1 MRRRDFIKVIA
12 CSTAG
17 WPLAVHAQ
25 QSQMPVIGY
34 LSARSR
40 EDTTHLIA
48 AFQRGLAENGFV
60 EAQNV
65 AIEYRFAG
73 GQYDKLPA
81 MAKELVQLPVTVIAA
96 TGGEPSA
103 SAAKAATSTIPVVFA
118 VGSDP
123 VKAMSLLR
131 PSLNSVFLRSQ
142 FPLARSLIPAATN
155 SLHWPLT
162 TRCLPFTSFGNTP
175 RRVA

>member
-65 AIEYRFAG
+65 RYRIPLCGRSIRQVAG
-73 GQYDKLPA
+73 DG
-81 MAKELVQLPVTVIAA
+81 EGIGAA
-96 TGGEPSA
+96 PRDCHCSDGRRAVSIGG
-103 SAAKAATSTIPVVFA
+103 K
-118 VGSDP
+118 GCD
-123 VKAMSLLR
+123 LD
-131 PSLNSVFLRSQ
+131 
-142 FPLARSLIPAATN
+142 
-155 SLHWPLT
+155 H
-162 TRCLPFTSFGNTP
+162 P
-175 RRVA
+175 RRVRCW